1 VALVNWKIVSIR
13 RTLTTALATVSALIA
28 VAGAS
33 AASQRSSATISG
45 IVDVDTNLGYQD
57 AAAAGTGIVLTS
69 SGVILTNNHVIRGA
83 TTIRVTDIDNG
94 HTYKAKV
101 VGYLLNGDIA
111 VIQCLNASGLQTA
124 PLGHSSGVKVGNP
137 VTAFGNAGGV
147 GGTPSSAAGKIVGL
161 GKSIVAH
168 DDSDGSEKLTGL
180 LATNAALQ
188 PGDSGG
194 PLVNS
199 AGQVIGMDTA
209 AGGTYTYS
217 TSVNRGY
224 AIPIDRAL
232 AVANQIVA
240 RHGTATIHIGET
252 GFLGFTPGPSADD
265 LISPPF
271 GLTVNTVVPGSPIDR
286 VGIIPGDVLTRFD
299 GKAVNTI
306 ATLTALVVTKHP
318 GDAVQVRWVDQ
329 YGTGHTAVLHLAS
342 GPPQ

>member
-1 VALVNWKIVSIR
+1 MSIR
-13 RTLTTALATVSALIA
+13 RALTAAATTAFALAAI
-28 VAGAS
+28 AGAG
-33 AASQRSSATISG
+33 AASQKTAATTVRG
-45 IVDVDTNLGYQD
+45 IVDIDTSLGYQD

-101 VGYLLNGDIA
+101 VGYALNGDIA

-124 PLGHSSGVKVGNP
+124 PLGHSSSVKLGDP

-147 GGTPSSAAGKIVGL
+147 GGTPSSAAGKIIGL

-168 DDSDGSEKLTGL
+168 DDSDGSEQLTGL

-199 AGQVIGMDTA
+199 SGSVIGMDTA

-217 TSVNRGY
+217 NSVNRGY
-224 AIPIDRAL
+224 AIPIDKART
-232 AVANQIVA
+232 VAHQIVA
-240 RHGTATIHIGET
+240 RHGTTTIHIGET
-252 GFLGFTPGPSADD
+252 GFLGFTPGQSQDD
-265 LISPPF
+265 PISPLR
-271 GLTVNTVVPGSPIDR
+271 GLAVNTVVPGSPIDR
-286 VGIIPGDVLTRFD
+286 VGIVAGDVLTRFD
-299 GKAVNTI
+299 GKAVNTVNR
-306 ATLTALVVTKHP
+306 LTALVVTKHP
-318 GDAVQVRWVDQ
+318 GDAVQVRWIDE
-329 YGTGHTAVLHLAS
+329 YGTSHAAVLHLAS

>member
-1 VALVNWKIVSIR
+1 MNIR
-13 RTLTTALATVSALIA
+13 RALSAAVTTAFALAA

-33 AASQRSSATISG
+33 AASQRTAATVRG
-45 IVDVDTNLGYQD
+45 IVDIDTNLGYQD

-94 HTYKAKV
+94 RTYKAKV
-101 VGYLLNGDIA
+101 VGYALNGDIA

-124 PLGHSSGVKVGNP
+124 PLGHSSSVKLGDP

-147 GGTPSSAAGKIVGL
+147 GGTPSSATGKVIGL

-168 DDSDGSEKLTGL
+168 DDSNGSEKLTGL

-194 PLVNS
+194 PLVDS
-199 AGQVIGMDTA
+199 SGSVIGMDTA

-217 TSVNRGY
+217 NSVNSGY
-224 AIPIDRAL
+224 AIPIDKAS
-232 AVANQIVA
+232 AIANQIVA

-252 GFLGFTPGPSADD
+252 GFLGFTPGQTPDD
-265 LISPPF
+265 PISPLF
-271 GLTVNTVVPGSPIDR
+271 GLTVNTVVHGSPIDR
-286 VGIIPGDVLTRFD
+286 VGIVPGDVLTRFD
-299 GKAVNTI
+299 GTPVNTV
-306 ATLTALVVTKHP
+306 ARLTALVVTKHP

-329 YGTGHTAVLHLAS
+329 YGTSHTAVLHLAS